1 MEAINLT
8 DLILLIL
15 SVGIGTFAILLG
27 VFNVLQPRLDPM
39 LVRLNNLIEPENIP
53 RIKSKELNILYGPF
67 IGLFFGFTII
77 WGTGASTLI
86 CIFLMFLGLGVN
98 IFLKNS
104 FKKTN
109 ESRLR
114 AELAILYEIIEFYMA
129 AGYTLPQSMQLSS
142 AILPRLNPIVQRVLN
157 LWPQGP
163 TRALQIFADEI
174 HLSEAE
180 VLTSILT
187 YIEETGYQQG
197 KTAIAEEARQLELV
211 RRTMSEMAIINKPL
225 FYSVYRILPVA
236 ALGGVVLG
244 PLVYRLTTLLNM
256 VQTGF

>member
-1 MEAINLT
+1 MGAISLT
-8 DLILLIL
+8 DLIVLVLA
-15 SVGIGTFAILLG
+15 VGIGVFAGLLCL
-27 VFNVLQPRLDPM
+27 FKILQPRLDPM
-39 LVRLNNLIEPENIP
+39 LDRLNKLTTKDETQ
-53 RIKSKELNILYGPF
+53 IKAKELNILYGPF
-67 IGLFFGFTII
+67 IGLFFGLTII
-77 WGTGASTLI
+77 WGTGASSMI
-86 CIFLMFLGLGVN
+86 CIFLMFLGFGVN
-98 IFLKNS
+98 VFLKDN
-104 FKKTN
+104 FRKTD

-129 AGYTLPQSMQLSS
+129 AGYTLPQSIHLSS
-142 AILPRLNPIVQRVLN
+142 AILPRLRPITQRVLN

-163 TRALQIFADEI
+163 NRALQIFADEI

-187 YIEETGYQQG
+187 YIEETGYEQG
-197 KTAIAEEARQLELV
+197 KSTIAEEARQLELV

-225 FYSVYRILPVA
+225 FYSVYRIFPVA

-244 PLVYRLTTLLNM
+244 PLVYRLTTLLGV